1 MEHGSCYERFQM
13 PYPNRISVVIPTLN
27 AAAQLA
33 ATLKPVRKYAGEVII
48 ADGGSADD
56 TCAIAS
62 AGGARVVPSEKG
74 RGLQMRIGAAA
85 ATGDWL
91 LFLHADTVLPE
102 DWFTEVSVYMA
113 DPANADRAAAFT
125 FALDDPSPQARRI
138 EYLVAWRT
146 RRLGL
151 PYGDQGL
158 LISRRHYDRLGG
170 FRPVPL
176 MEDVDIVRRIGRSN
190 LDVLGVRAVTSAE
203 RYRRGGWWG
212 RPVRNI
218 CCLALYFLGV
228 PPRILVRLYR

>member
-1 MEHGSCYERFQM
+1 MT
-13 PYPNRISVVIPTLN
+13 YPPSISVVIPTLN

-33 ATLKPVRKYAGEVII
+33 ATLKSVGGKVGEVII
-48 ADGGSADD
+48 SDGGSVDETAE
-56 TCAIAS
+56 IAS
-62 AGGARVVPSEKG
+62 RAGARTVPSEKG
-74 RGLQMRIGAAA
+74 RGQQLRTGAAA

-102 DWFTEVSVYMA
+102 DWFAEVSDFTA
-113 DPANADRAAAFT
+113 ETANAGRAATFT

-138 EYLVAWRT
+138 ERLVAWRT

-158 LISRRHYDRLGG
+158 LISRNHYDRLGG
-170 FRPVPL
+170 FRPIPL

-190 LDVLGVRAVTSAE
+190 LDVLDTRAVTSAE

-212 RPVRNI
+212 RPARNI

>member
-1 MEHGSCYERFQM
+1 MQHS
-13 PYPNRISVVIPTLN
+13 PSISVVIPTLN

-33 ATLKPVRKYAGEVII
+33 ATLKSVGGGTGDVII
-48 ADGGSADD
+48 SDGGSTDD

-62 AGGARVVPSEKG
+62 AAGARMVSSEKG
-74 RGLQMRIGAAA
+74 RGQQLGTGAAA

-102 DWFTEVSVYMA
+102 DWFATASIFAAAPE
-113 DPANADRAAAFT
+113 NADRAAVFT
-125 FALDDPSPQARRI
+125 FALDDPSPQARRM
-138 EYLVAWRT
+138 ERLVAWRT

-158 LISRRHYDRLGG
+158 LISRDHYGRLGG
-170 FRPVPL
+170 FSPIPL
-176 MEDVDIVRRIGRSN
+176 MEDVDIVRRIGRAN
-190 LDVLGVRAVTSAE
+190 LEILASRAVTSAE

-212 RPVRNI
+212 RPIRNI
-218 CCLALYFLGV
+218 CCLGFYFLGV